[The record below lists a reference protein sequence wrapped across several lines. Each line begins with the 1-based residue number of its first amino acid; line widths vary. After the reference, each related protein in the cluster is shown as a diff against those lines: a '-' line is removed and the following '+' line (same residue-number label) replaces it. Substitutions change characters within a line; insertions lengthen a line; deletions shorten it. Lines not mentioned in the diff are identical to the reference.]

1 MLSKVG
7 GRLLHLWVSL
17 DSSKVEWLTR
27 YLDILQESARND
39 ALGRRGRP
47 NRSSRGF
54 GRLLTTTFC
63 RGGRGGV
70 PHQFLA
76 KSIEAFGGPLE
87 LKVRYTQLAILDNRA
102 I

>member
-70 PHQFLA
+70 PQPISA
-76 KSIEAFGGPLE
+76 KSIEGFG
-87 LKVRYTQLAILDNRA
+87 
-102 I
+102 